1 MLSVGSAFRFLVM
14 RRQIL
19 GKRKRGDNHDG
30 AAAVRMD
37 HVRTCERSLSLMQRG
52 MIFHLTPE

>member
-19 GKRKRGDNHDG
+19 GKRKRGD
-30 AAAVRMD
+30 R
-37 HVRTCERSLSLMQRG
+37 VRTCERSLSLMQRG